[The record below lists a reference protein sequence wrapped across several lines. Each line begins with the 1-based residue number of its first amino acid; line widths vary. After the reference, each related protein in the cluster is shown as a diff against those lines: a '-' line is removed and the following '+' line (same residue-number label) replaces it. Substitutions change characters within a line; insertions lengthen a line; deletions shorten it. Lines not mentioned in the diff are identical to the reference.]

1 MKTKKKKTKKL
12 KSSSSKKQQS
22 KLNNY
27 DGVGFVENPYAVA
40 AKIKNWKELKEFIGI
55 HVPALSPAGVGYA
68 AVKFMLDNYNEI
80 KINYEN
86 PDAVLD
92 LIKEINKRDRGAR
105 YVWQQF
111 QLNTQNKGSL
121 EIEPSDGALAKFMIE
136 TGYTAPKTEKT
147 FQQHISMF
155 KDHFG
160 LKRKKKKVPIFN
172 KDVEFKI

>member
-12 KSSSSKKQQS
+12 KSSNLKKQRS
-22 KLNNY
+22 KLNNF
-27 DGVGFVENPYAVA
+27 DGVGFVENPYAIA

-55 HVPALSPAGVGYA
+55 HAAALSPAGVGYA

-80 KINYEN
+80 KINYEH

-105 YVWQQF
+105 YVWQEF
-111 QLNTQNKGSL
+111 QLNIRSKAPL
-121 EIEPSDGALAKFMIE
+121 EIDPTDGALARFIIE
-136 TGYTAPKTEKT
+136 TGYTVPPTEKT
-147 FQQHISMF
+147 FQQHITMF

-160 LKRKKKKVPIFN
+160 LKRKKKKVPLF